1 MKEIIS
7 LFRNGLDNFNF
18 ATILL
23 AGVGAFAALW
33 LNNQYVS
40 NEVYERDKEIIL
52 LKIDNLETQTEAIRY
67 MAMGNAEDIKQ
78 ILPIVNK
85 IEDLLSNLIT
95 PTGEIIL
102 TENMKKLELDI
113 AIIKKDIEYMKNRL
127 WPTISQ

>member
-67 MAMGNAEDIKQ
+67 MAMGNAEDIKE

-127 WPTISQ
+127 WPTTSQ